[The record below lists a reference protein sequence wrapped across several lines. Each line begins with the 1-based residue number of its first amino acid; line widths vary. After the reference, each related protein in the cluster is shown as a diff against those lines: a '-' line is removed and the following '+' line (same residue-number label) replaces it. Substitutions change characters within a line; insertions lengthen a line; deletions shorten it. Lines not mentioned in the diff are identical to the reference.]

1 MPLPPSR
8 ETVAERNG
16 RWGEDVAV
24 EHLRANGYVI
34 VDRNARPCRRDRRL
48 EIDIVAYDR
57 ENDVM
62 VFVEVKQHRS
72 HSQRERRLRSVDR
85 RKLRLMRRVCSA
97 WLKANRWTGARRF
110 DVVEVLPWEIRHIPG
125 AFDATDA
132 HYLAALLAPLGE
144 AAKP

>member
-110 DVVEVLPWEIRHIPG
+110 DVVEVFGEPGGGRAEVDHVERIRL
-125 AFDATDA
+125 FDVRERFVNWDA
-132 HYLAALLAPLGE
+132 
-144 AAKP
+144 